1 MLEFVEF
8 VLFPFGRLAFT
19 SDKRSMTLINSP
31 FWLELMIIE
40 EHFIEFKPS

>member
-19 SDKRSMTLINSP
+19 SAESSMTLINSP
-31 FWLELMIIE
+31 FWLELMIIQE
-40 EHFIEFKPS
+40 YFIKLKPR

>member
-19 SDKRSMTLINSP
+19 SAESSMTLINSP
-31 FWLELMIIE
+31 FWLDLMIIQ
-40 EHFIEFKPS
+40 EHFIELKPR

>member
-8 VLFPFGRLAFT
+8 FLFPFGRLAFT

-31 FWLELMIIE
+31 FWLELMIIQ

>member
-1 MLEFVEF
+1 MLEFVEI

-31 FWLELMIIE
+31 FWLELMIIQ

>member
-8 VLFPFGRLAFT
+8 FLFPFGCLAFT
-19 SDKRSMTLINSP
+19 SAERSMTLINSP

>member
-8 VLFPFGRLAFT
+8 VLFLFGRLAFT
-19 SDKRSMTLINSP
+19 SEKSSMTLINSP
-31 FWLELMIIE
+31 FRLELMIIQ